1 MECTENVALGYSIS
15 VGAPYGID
23 DVIGIGSLPARCM
36 VVVLANKKEDRNSVA
51 ITNNVLICFSFIFI
65 IFFNFLYV

>member
-23 DVIGIGSLPARCM
+23 DVIVIGSLPARCI
-36 VVVLANKKEDRNSVA
+36 VPLDNKKEDRNSVA